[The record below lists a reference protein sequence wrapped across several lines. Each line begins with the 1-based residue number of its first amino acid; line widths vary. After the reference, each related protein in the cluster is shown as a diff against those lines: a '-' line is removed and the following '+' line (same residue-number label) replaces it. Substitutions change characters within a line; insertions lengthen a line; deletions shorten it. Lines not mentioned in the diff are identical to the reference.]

1 LSNLD
6 KIFKPRSIA
15 VIGTSR
21 RKQTIGREIIHNLI
35 EYEFTGPI
43 YPINPNADSIHSVKC
58 YATVHDI
65 PGEVDLAIITV
76 PKQLVLDVVDECG
89 KKGIKGLIVITAGF
103 KEVGAEGA
111 ALEQK
116 LVEKIKQYGM
126 RMVGPNCMGIINNDE
141 KVQMNATFAPTKLSK
156 GTIAF
161 ISQSGA
167 LGVAILENAAA
178 LQLGISS
185 FASIGN
191 KPNISGNDLLEY
203 WKNDS
208 NTKLILMY
216 LESFGNPKKFIE
228 IARGITRFKPIIAVK
243 SGRTLAGARAASS
256 HTGAL
261 AGADIIVDEMFR
273 QAGVIRVPSIEQ
285 LFDLAMA
292 FDKQPLP
299 HGDRVAILSNAGG
312 PAIMATDALIT
323 NGLKLAELSQKT
335 KDDLRQILSPDASVN
350 NPIDTTAGGDAVI
363 YGKALKI
370 LLADPNVDSLLA
382 IFVPPMS
389 EFAREV
395 ALQIVKFNEQYPDK
409 TILCCFMSQDK
420 ENISYLRTHNIPTYI
435 FPESAITALAA
446 MNEHRKWRL
455 KHEGAFKN
463 FDVKKD
469 AVQKVIERAYA
480 DNRTYLGQSEVF
492 EILKAYGFRVAANTI
507 IKTEDEAASFAKQ
520 LQKPVVLKVHSS
532 TIVHKSDVGG
542 VQVDLRNEA
551 EVRQGYQTIYKNLK
565 DRKLDG
571 QIEGIVAQEMV
582 KGGKEVVL
590 GMSHDKQ
597 FGPVIMA
604 GLGGIYVEVLKDVSF
619 RIAPLTDLDAKEMI
633 ESLHTYPLLQG
644 VRGEKPVH
652 IPTVIEYIL
661 RLSQLV
667 IDFESLSEID
677 MNPFMVFE
685 SAADCKI
692 VDARIKLK
700 EKM

>member
-1 LSNLD
+1 MNNLD
-6 KIFKPRSIA
+6 KVFKPRSIA
-15 VIGTSR
+15 IIGASR

-35 EYEFTGPI
+35 EYEFTGAI
-43 YPINPNADSIHSVKC
+43 YPVNPNADSIHSVKC
-58 YATVHDI
+58 YPSVKEI
-65 PGEVDLAIITV
+65 PGEIDLAIITV
-76 PKQLVLDVVDECG
+76 PKQLVLGVVDECG
-89 KKGIKGLIVITAGF
+89 EKGIKGLIVITAGF
-103 KEVGAEGA
+103 REVGAEGA

-116 LVEKIKQYGM
+116 LVDKIKQYGM

-141 KVQMNATFAPTKLSK
+141 QVQMNATFAPTRLSK
-156 GTIAF
+156 GQIAF

-178 LQLGISS
+178 LQLGISC

-203 WKNDS
+203 WKNES

-243 SGRTLAGARAASS
+243 SGRTVAGARAASS

-312 PAIMATDALIT
+312 PAIMATDALIS
-323 NGLKLAELSQKT
+323 NGLTLAELSQKT
-335 KDDLRQILSPDASVN
+335 KDDLRQILSPDASVT
-350 NPIDTTAGGDAVI
+350 NPIDTTAGGNAVI
-363 YGKALKI
+363 YGKALQI
-370 LLADPNVDSLLA
+370 LLADPNVDSMMA
-382 IFVPPMS
+382 IFVPPMT

-395 ALQIVKFNEQYPDK
+395 ALQIVKINEQYPEK

-435 FPESAITALAA
+435 FPESAVAALAA

-455 KHEGAFKN
+455 KHEGTFKN

-469 AVQKVIERAYA
+469 QVKKIINRAYKE
-480 DNRTYLGQSEVF
+480 NRLYLGQSEVF
-492 EILKAYGFRVAANTI
+492 EILDAYGFRIAANTI
-507 IKTEDEAASFAKQ
+507 VTTEDAAAAFAKK

-542 VQVDLRNEA
+542 VQIDLRSES
-551 EVRQGYQTIYKNLK
+551 EVRHGYQAIYKNLK
-565 DRKLDG
+565 EKKLDG
-571 QIEGIVAQEMV
+571 QIEGIVVQEMV

-590 GMSHDKQ
+590 GMNHDKQ

-604 GLGGIYVEVLKDVSF
+604 GLGGIYVEVLKDVAF
-619 RIAPLTDLDAKEMI
+619 RIAPLTDFDAKEMI
-633 ESLHTYPLLQG
+633 ESLRSYPLLQG

-652 IPTVIEYIL
+652 IATVIEYIL

-667 IDFESLSEID
+667 IDIEDIAEID

-685 SAADCKI
+685 SKNDCKI
-692 VDARIKLK
+692 VDARIKL
-700 EKM
+700 MDRP

>member
-1 LSNLD
+1 VNNLD
-6 KIFKPRSIA
+6 KVFKPRSIA
-15 VIGTSR
+15 IIGASR
-21 RKQTIGREIIHNLI
+21 KKQTIGREIIHNLI
-35 EYEFTGPI
+35 EYEFTGAI
-43 YPINPNADSIHSVKC
+43 YPVNPNADSIHSVKC
-58 YATVHDI
+58 YASVHDI

-76 PKQLVLDVVDECG
+76 PKQLVLGVVDECG

-111 ALEQK
+111 ALEEQ
-116 LVEKIKQYGM
+116 LLEKIKHYGM
-126 RMVGPNCMGIINNDE
+126 RMVGPNCMGIINNDGQ
-141 KVQMNATFAPTKLSK
+141 VQMNATFAPTRLSK
-156 GTIAF
+156 GQIAF

-178 LQLGISS
+178 LQLGISC

-191 KPNISGNDLLEY
+191 KANISGNDLLEY
-203 WKNDS
+203 WKNDTNS
-208 NTKLILMY
+208 KLILMY

-228 IARGITRFKPIIAVK
+228 IARSITRFKPIIAVK
-243 SGRTLAGARAASS
+243 SGRTVAGARAASS

-312 PAIMATDALIT
+312 PAIMATDALIN
-323 NGLKLAELSQKT
+323 NGLQLAELSQKT
-335 KDDLRQILSPDASVN
+335 KDALRQVLSPDASVT
-350 NPIDTTAGGDAVI
+350 NPIDTTAGGNAVI
-363 YGKALKI
+363 YGKALQI
-370 LLADPNVDSLLA
+370 LLADPNVDSMMA
-382 IFVPPMS
+382 IFVPPMT

-395 ALQIVKFNEQYPDK
+395 ALQIVKINEQYPDK

-420 ENISYLRTHNIPTYI
+420 ENISFLRTHNIPTYI

-455 KHEGAFKN
+455 KHEGTFKN
-463 FDVKKD
+463 FEVKKD
-469 AVQKVIERAYA
+469 TAVKVIERAYA
-480 DNRTYLGQSEVF
+480 EKRLFLGQSEVF
-492 EILKAYGFRVAANTI
+492 EILSAYGFKVAANTI
-507 IKTEDEAASFAKQ
+507 VKSEDEAAAFAKK

-542 VQVDLRNEA
+542 VQVDLRSET
-551 EVRQGYQTIYKNLK
+551 EVRHGYQTIYKNLK
-565 DRKLDG
+565 DRKLDA
-571 QIEGIVAQEMV
+571 QIEGIVVQEMV

-590 GMSHDKQ
+590 GMNHDKQ

-604 GLGGIYVEVLKDVSF
+604 GLGGIYVEVLKDVAF

-633 ESLHTYPLLQG
+633 ESLRSYPLLQG
-644 VRGEKPVH
+644 VRGEKQVH

-667 IDFESLSEID
+667 IDLETIAEID

-685 SAADCKI
+685 SQNDCKI
-692 VDARIKLK
+692 VDARIKLADRK
-700 EKM
+700 